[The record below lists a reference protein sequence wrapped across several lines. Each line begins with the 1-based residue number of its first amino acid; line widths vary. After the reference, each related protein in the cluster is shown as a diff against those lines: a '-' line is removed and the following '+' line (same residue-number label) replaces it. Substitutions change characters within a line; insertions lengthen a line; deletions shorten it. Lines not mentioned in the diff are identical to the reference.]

1 VSDEGLTMTIQ
12 GILVLR
18 TAKNGLIGTVRL
30 AHGPIAVLRTP
41 GACARNPVAARTRN
55 RARDDPAAVA
65 CASRHV
71 AGM

>member
-1 VSDEGLTMTIQ
+1 MTIQ

-41 GACARNPVAARTRN
+41 GVRARNPVPATTR
-55 RARDDPAAVA
+55 RRLLAQV
-65 CASRHV
+65 
-71 AGM
+71 GM